1 MTTNLPSVVLDTTV
15 LSYIFN
21 RDRRAHYYEGWL
33 RNQHLVIS
41 FQTLEEAWFG
51 AHQGRWGQRRMY
63 ALEGHLQR
71 YQVIWP
77 NEQLVEVCARL
88 RADRRAA
95 GRELQMQDAWIVSTA
110 LYLGCP
116 LASNDG
122 IFVDIP
128 NLELVRD
135 PSTKPPFRPSPPSAR
150 TGAGGRKPAP
160 SWRCTPPG

>member
-1 MTTNLPSVVLDTTV
+1 MTTNPPSVVLDTTV

-21 RDRRAHYYEGWL
+21 RDSRARYYEEGL
-33 RNQHLVIS
+33 RGHHLVIS

-51 AHQGRWGQRRMY
+51 AHQGGWGQGRKY
-63 ALEGHLQR
+63 ALESHLQR
-71 YQVIWP
+71 HQVIWP

-95 GRELQMQDAWIVSTA
+95 GRELEMQDAWIASTA

-122 IFVDIP
+122 IFVGIP
-128 NLELVRD
+128 NLELVRG
-135 PSTKPPFRPSPPSAR
+135 PLP
-150 TGAGGRKPAP
+150 
-160 SWRCTPPG
+160 